1 MRPKQKIS
9 KWYEEGWLTHAFQ
22 RSLGTQ
28 VGGVWTVFFED
39 FWIPV
44 RKATSSAGPPDDPT
58 WVNFGLNAEKIAAAY
73 WSYFGGNY
81 FLEYFDRQ
89 IDFDNAA
96 ASGESRVINKIKA
109 VFEMNK
115 AKYTKLIELAGYYYN
130 PLFNVDGVEMYSTAD
145 AHGSEV
151 ETSVFETTNTHKVS
165 TYEVSPKDEYEDTA
179 KSKDG
184 GNTLTRAHESTG
196 INVSS
201 ADDAFSAGI
210 TGADMY
216 HIEKKIRQGNIGV
229 TKSQELVEA
238 EREILRY
245 NLLNEFFTDINQVV
259 LVGLF

>member
-1 MRPKQKIS
+1 MIQKQKIS

-44 RKATSSAGPPDDPT
+44 RKATNASGPPDNPT
-58 WVNFGLNAEKIAAAY
+58 GVNFGLNAEQIAAAY

-81 FLEYFDRQ
+81 FLERFDRQ

-109 VFEMNK
+109 VFEMYK
-115 AKYTKLIELAGYYYN
+115 SKYTKLIELAGYYYN
-130 PLFNVDGVEMYSTAD
+130 PLFNVDGVEMFSTAD
-145 AHGSEV
+145 AHGSET
-151 ETSVFETTNTHKVS
+151 ETSDFETTNTHKIS
-165 TYEVSPKDEYEDTA
+165 TYETDAKEEYEDKT
-179 KSKDG
+179 KSKTG
-184 GNTLTRAHESTG
+184 GNTLTRSHESTG
-196 INVSS
+196 INVSGG
-201 ADDAFSAGI
+201 DDAFSSGI

-216 HIEKKIRQGNIGV
+216 HIEKRIRQGNIGV

-238 EREILRY
+238 ERASLRF
-245 NLLNEFFTDINQVV
+245 NVLNEFFTDINKVV
-259 LVGLF
+259 LIGLY